1 MNADLE
7 MHSPE
12 DMANIEDPECVIEIE
27 GVWTQLGTQLIHK
40 DVSLDVHRGEVMA
53 LVGGSGSGKT
63 TLLRHVIGLTQP
75 SRGVIKLFGQSLA
88 GMDRDAQHRL
98 RQRFGTL
105 FQYGAL
111 FSALPVF
118 DNIALPLRE
127 LGILDEDLI
136 HDLVMMKL
144 HLVELETAH
153 AKKMPAQLS
162 GGMIKR
168 VGLARSLAL
177 EPELLVLDEP
187 TAGLDPDRSE
197 SFVKLVKTLGREL
210 GLTAIMVTHDLDTLF
225 TLADRVAVL
234 SEQRILAVGT
244 VEEISALP
252 NPFIRNFFQ
261 GERAERAR
269 QMAAAHI
276 HK

>member
-1 MNADLE
+1 MSATVATAAE
-7 MHSPE
+7 EEP
-12 DMANIEDPECVIEIE
+12 IIEIE
-27 GVWTQLGTQLIHK
+27 GVCTQLGTQLIHNNVALK
-40 DVSLDVHRGEVMA
+40 VRRGEVMA

-63 TLLRHVIGLTQP
+63 TLLRHVIGLTRP
-75 SRGVIKLFGQSLA
+75 TRGTVKLFGQSLT
-88 GMDRDAQHRL
+88 GLDRVGQHKL

-111 FSALPVF
+111 YSALPVF
-118 DNIALPLRE
+118 DNIAIPLRE
-127 LGILDEDLI
+127 LRILDEDLI

-144 HLVELETAH
+144 NLVELEAIH
-153 AKKMPAQLS
+153 ATKMPSQLS

-234 SEQRILAVGT
+234 AEQRIIAVGT
-244 VEEISALP
+244 VEEISAVP
-252 NPFIRNFFQ
+252 HPFIRNFFQ
-261 GERAERAR
+261 GDRADRAR
-269 QMAAAHI
+269 QMAAAHV
-276 HK
+276 